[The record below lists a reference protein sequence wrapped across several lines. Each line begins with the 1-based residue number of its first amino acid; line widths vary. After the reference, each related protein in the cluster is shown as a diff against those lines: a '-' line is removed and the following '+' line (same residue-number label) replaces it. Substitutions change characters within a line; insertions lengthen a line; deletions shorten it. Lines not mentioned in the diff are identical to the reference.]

1 MGTLFRKLM
10 QTSFCFL
17 KRFNFNSKT
26 SFQSIARSFSIV
38 SNSQRQSV
46 CVKNRKMSASKS
58 LLVTTVDACDILAQ
72 LVKQL
77 YDTLSGDS
85 AKLKEDKSVFTIADG
100 LVQEL
105 LKSHLFGGNKFKA
118 IVGEEDDSNIV
129 VSQRPFKVDDLLIPE
144 KFYASIDQAR
154 IQLDSLS
161 TRIDSTAFK
170 DLTIFIDP
178 IDGTREFYTK
188 LGEQCSFCIGF
199 AKEGKPF
206 AGVVYRPYSRT
217 KLNFFFRKMIFLKC
231 CRRLTSP
238 PTWAAGCPSE
248 SLRMAKLERNAVATR
263 GVLTSNGSIRS
274 VEIFVIF
281 CQNHWLHCNYSP
293 FIETLIETLNCKRVK
308 SGGAGNKVLMLLE
321 GKALCYIQDRG
332 VSRWDTCAADA
343 ILAAHNGILSKLTS
357 FLKDGSLESYEYKK
371 TIVNL
376 DFEPNSVN
384 LTKYNCTQ
392 SFEPKSKA
400 TSADQLKPY
409 SNVCG
414 LLALPRDALLF
425 DVPLAN
431 EGNES
436 FGRWL
441 PALRKAASINAPSY
455 D

>member
-46 CVKNRKMSASKS
+46 CVKNRKMSTSKS

-188 LGEQCSFCIGF
+188 LGEQCSFCIVF

-206 AGVVYRPYSRT
+206 AGVVYRP
-217 KLNFFFRKMIFLKC
+217 
-231 CRRLTSP
+231 LTSP

-263 GVLTSNGSIRS
+263 GVLTSNGSI
-274 VEIFVIF
+274 
-281 CQNHWLHCNYSP
+281 SP

-371 TIVNL
+371 TTVNL
-376 DFEPNSVN
+376 DFEPNLVN

-431 EGNES
+431 EGDES

>member
-38 SNSQRQSV
+38 SKSQRQSV
-46 CVKNRKMSASKS
+46 CVKNRKMSTSKS

-206 AGVVYRPYSRT
+206 AGVVYRP
-217 KLNFFFRKMIFLKC
+217 
-231 CRRLTSP
+231 LTSP

-263 GVLTSNGSIRS
+263 GVLTSNGSI
-274 VEIFVIF
+274 
-281 CQNHWLHCNYSP
+281 SP

-371 TIVNL
+371 TTVNL
-376 DFEPNSVN
+376 DFEPNLVN

-431 EGNES
+431 EGDES